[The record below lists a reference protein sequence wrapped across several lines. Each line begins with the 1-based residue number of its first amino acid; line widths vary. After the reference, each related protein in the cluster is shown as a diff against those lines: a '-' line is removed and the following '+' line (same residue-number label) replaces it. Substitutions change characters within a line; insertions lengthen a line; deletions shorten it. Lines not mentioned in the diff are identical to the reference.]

1 MINFN
6 FPATIFSKQ
15 NDSDTQL
22 DHVLSEA
29 VEVANAE
36 NHTEEE
42 LEMVDLTHSAETYWR
57 AKIREKGEAYV
68 HLLFDMTIEKNDD
81 RDYYLDGEV

>member
-6 FPATIFSKQ
+6 FPATIFSAQ

-29 VEVANAE
+29 VEVTNAKDQ
-36 NHTEEE
+36 HEEE
-42 LEMVDLTHSAETYWR
+42 LEMVDLMHSAETYWR
-57 AKIREKGEAYV
+57 AKIREKGVAYV
-68 HLLFDMTIEKNDD
+68 HLLFDMTIEKNDE
-81 RDYYLDGEV
+81 RGYYLKGEV